1 MADLPDRV
9 AVAIE
14 ELPAAPEP
22 VPEPVKPDASVEE
35 LFAKLSAIKKTIF
48 RLHAVFAQFHS
59 ARMRPLRRI
68 NTSRSSGILQPS

>member
-1 MADLPDRV
+1 LADLPDRV

-35 LFAKLSAIKKTIF
+35 LFAKLSAIKKQYSDCT
-48 RLHAVFAQFHS
+48 LC
-59 ARMRPLRRI
+59 
-68 NTSRSSGILQPS
+68 SRSFTQPGCGH